1 MLYFSVSKKHHQE
14 TNVNILK
21 KLEAALIAGNR
32 DAIALAIELLGTVKI
47 FSMTEDQVERLMA
60 IIKANSK

>member
-1 MLYFSVSKKHHQE
+1 M
-14 TNVNILK
+14 NILK